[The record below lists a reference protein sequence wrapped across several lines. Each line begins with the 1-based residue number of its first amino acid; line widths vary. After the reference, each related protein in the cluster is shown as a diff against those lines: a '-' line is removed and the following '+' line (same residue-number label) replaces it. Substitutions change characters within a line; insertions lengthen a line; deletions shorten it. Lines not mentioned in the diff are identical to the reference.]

1 MNISVAMAVYNGQ
14 MYLKEQI
21 DSILRE
27 CQDADELIL
36 SIDPSTDDSESIIQ
50 SYSDPRIR
58 LVQGPGQ
65 GAVANFENA
74 IRHCRNDI
82 IFLSDQ
88 DDIWMP
94 GKRNKVL
101 AAFEKE
107 TMVVLHDAIV
117 VDDQMHCIY
126 PSFFEHRGCRL
137 GIPQNILKNSYIGC
151 CMAFRKELVPV
162 ITPFPKNLPMHD
174 QWIGLC
180 GEKLG
185 HNKLIHE
192 PLLIYR
198 RHEENASAMEH
209 ADMVQMIQWRFYLIK
224 HLKKIQS

>member
-14 MYLKEQI
+14 KYLKEQI
-21 DSILRE
+21 ESILHTLE
-27 CQDADELIL
+27 DHDELII
-36 SIDPSTDDSESIIQ
+36 SVDPGTDDSEAIIQ
-50 SYSDPRIR
+50 SFPDPRIHTI
-58 LVQGPGQ
+58 QGPGK
-65 GAVANFENA
+65 GATANFENA
-74 IRHCRNDI
+74 IQHCQNEI

-94 GKRNKVL
+94 EKRKKVL
-101 AAFEKE
+101 AAFDPE

-117 VDDQMHCIY
+117 VDDQMHCIH
-126 PSFFEHRGCRL
+126 PSFFDHRGTKL
-137 GIPQNILKNSYIGC
+137 GIHHNILKNSYMGC
-151 CMAFRKELVPV
+151 CMAFRKDMVSV
-162 ITPFPKNLPMHD
+162 ITPFPKDLPMHD